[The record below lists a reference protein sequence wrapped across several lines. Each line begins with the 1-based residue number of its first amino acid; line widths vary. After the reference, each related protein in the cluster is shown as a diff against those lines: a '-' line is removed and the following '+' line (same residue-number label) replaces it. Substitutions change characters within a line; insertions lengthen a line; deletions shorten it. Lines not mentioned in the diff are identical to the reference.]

1 MASRWTGEEIE
12 AIVRRYEER
21 GRMTRRAFCVNEG
34 IPPATLGYYLRRRP
48 ARNTSKLAELQIEE
62 ARSTAGRFALVLGN
76 GRRIEC
82 GRAELSDLI
91 DAAERA

>member
-12 AIVRRYEER
+12 AIVRRYEQR

-48 ARNTSKLAELQIEE
+48 ARNTLKLAELRIED
-62 ARSTAGRFALVLGN
+62 AGSTAGRFALVLSS

-82 GRAELSDLI
+82 GRADLGDLI
-91 DAAERA
+91 SAAERS